1 MTTPP
6 INDRLA
12 VLAFKKV
19 TGNLSEE
26 EADELNRIIES
37 SADKKKLY
45 EELMDP
51 DIVAKEV
58 VLMSEFDVETSW
70 EKVKDRHPFPPKKWG
85 WVQYTL
91 AAASVLFV
99 IGLAVYFLVPGKK
112 ETPAVVQNENKV
124 SAAKA
129 IIIDSVAFITL
140 PGGDKIL
147 VDQSQSGT
155 IGSIGAEPLEMK
167 GNVLICPAI
176 VPATEGSEGQPV
188 IKTVPGRDLNVQL
201 SDGTQVLMSGSSGLR
216 FPAGFT
222 AGKRKVVLEGEAYFE
237 VAKNGSTPFT
247 VQVGEMEI
255 QVLGTKFNVSARK
268 EQGPVITSL
277 MEGKVKVKA
286 GEQIIFLSPGE
297 EAVWANQK
305 FSKRDLGQR
314 SKDKVEGKKNGL
326 FVFNNNDTRTILE
339 EVADNYNCSIEYNGT
354 MPAKTFS
361 GNFSRNGPINML
373 LNNLSGAMGIGLT
386 IQGNTI
392 LVDYTKR
399 R

>member
-1 MTTPP
+1 MTTPL

-12 VLAFKKV
+12 ELAFKKV
-19 TGNLSEE
+19 TGNLSEQE
-26 EADELNRIIES
+26 DRELTGIIES
-37 SADKKKLY
+37 SPDKKKLF

-51 DIVAKEV
+51 DITAKEV
-58 VLMSEFDVETSW
+58 VLMSELEGETSG
-70 EKVKDRHPFPPKKWG
+70 ESVKDSWNWKH
-85 WVQYTL
+85 Y
-91 AAASVLFV
+91 AIAASFLIVV
-99 IGLAVYFLVPGKK
+99 GVAVYFLVPGKK
-112 ETPAVVQNENKV
+112 VTPAVVQNENKL

-129 IIIDSVAFITL
+129 IIDSVAFITL

-286 GEQIIFLSPGE
+286 GEQTIFLSPGE